1 MDGPNV
7 TQLRS
12 KVVEE
17 CDKEARVAAG
27 STTRDTLA
35 IQEAVPGEA
44 RVVSNLVHL
53 VIIFCQHERSWTVC
67 TRWRSSRAR
76 RGNLV
81 FLKLLMLSSKLSIP
95 KMDSKWKILL
105 RRKKLRRLLKMMS
118 LMMKMFLMRM
128 KRERL
133 LRLLEK

>member
-44 RVVSNLVHL
+44 RVVSKVN
-53 VIIFCQHERSWTVC
+53 EPS
-67 TRWRSSRAR
+67 RSSSA
-76 RGNLV
+76 RGNPYFSLA
-81 FLKLLMLSSKLSIP
+81 
-95 KMDSKWKILL
+95 KILTL
-105 RRKKLRRLLKMMS
+105 
-118 LMMKMFLMRM
+118 
-128 KRERL
+128 
-133 LRLLEK
+133 

>member
-1 MDGPNV
+1 MMDGPNV

-44 RVVSNLVHL
+44 RVVSILVHS
-53 VIIFCQHERSWTVC
+53 VIRFHIS
-67 TRWRSSRAR
+67 TRDIGQPVQGGGAAG
-76 RGNLV
+76 RG
-81 FLKLLMLSSKLSIP
+81 
-95 KMDSKWKILL
+95 
-105 RRKKLRRLLKMMS
+105 
-118 LMMKMFLMRM
+118 
-128 KRERL
+128 E
-133 LRLLEK
+133 ET

>member
-35 IQEAVPGEA
+35 IQEAVPGEG
-44 RVVSNLVHL
+44 RVVL
-53 VIIFCQHERSWTVC
+53 E
-67 TRWRSSRAR
+67 
-76 RGNLV
+76 
-81 FLKLLMLSSKLSIP
+81 
-95 KMDSKWKILL
+95 
-105 RRKKLRRLLKMMS
+105 MS
-118 LMMKMFLMRM
+118 MNP
-128 KRERL
+128 REVSQCSY
-133 LRLLEK
+133 

>member
-35 IQEAVPGEA
+35 IQEAVPGEG
-44 RVVSNLVHL
+44 RVVL
-53 VIIFCQHERSWTVC
+53 E
-67 TRWRSSRAR
+67 
-76 RGNLV
+76 
-81 FLKLLMLSSKLSIP
+81 LSMNP
-95 KMDSKWKILL
+95 
-105 RRKKLRRLLKMMS
+105 
-118 LMMKMFLMRM
+118 
-128 KRERL
+128 REVAVPG
-133 LRLLEK
+133 ETPTFH

>member
-1 MDGPNV
+1 MMDGPNV

-44 RVVSNLVHL
+44 RVVSILVHL
-53 VIIFCQHERSWTVC
+53 VIIFGS
-67 TRWRSSRAR
+67 TRDPGQSVQGGGASGRGEETYFSS
-76 RGNLV
+76 
-81 FLKLLMLSSKLSIP
+81 SC
-95 KMDSKWKILL
+95 
-105 RRKKLRRLLKMMS
+105 
-118 LMMKMFLMRM
+118 
-128 KRERL
+128 
-133 LRLLEK
+133 